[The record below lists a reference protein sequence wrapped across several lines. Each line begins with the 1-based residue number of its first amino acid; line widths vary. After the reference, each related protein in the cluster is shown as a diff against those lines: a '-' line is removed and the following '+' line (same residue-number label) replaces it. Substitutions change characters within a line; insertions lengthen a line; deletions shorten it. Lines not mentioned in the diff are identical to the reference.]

1 MYKGCYRK
9 NNASTFS
16 PALLVI
22 LFTRITY
29 NRFVALALAIAL
41 IAASVYAGYTSPPI
55 LYVID
60 AFSLTIGFWMASQM
74 MNKKEN

>member
-1 MYKGCYRK
+1 MDVTDKIML
-9 NNASTFS
+9 ALFF

-41 IAASVYAGYTSPPI
+41 IAASVYAGYTSPPF
-55 LYVID
+55 LYVVD
-60 AFSLTIGFWMASQM
+60 AFSLTVGFWMASQM

>member
-1 MYKGCYRK
+1 MYNGCYRK
-9 NNASTFS
+9 NNASTFF

>member
-1 MYKGCYRK
+1 MDVLEKMLL
-9 NNASTFS
+9 ALFF

-29 NRFVALALAIAL
+29 NRFVALGLAIAL

-55 LYVID
+55 LYVVD
-60 AFSLTIGFWMASQM
+60 AFSLTVGFWMASQM
-74 MNKKEN
+74 MNKKEK